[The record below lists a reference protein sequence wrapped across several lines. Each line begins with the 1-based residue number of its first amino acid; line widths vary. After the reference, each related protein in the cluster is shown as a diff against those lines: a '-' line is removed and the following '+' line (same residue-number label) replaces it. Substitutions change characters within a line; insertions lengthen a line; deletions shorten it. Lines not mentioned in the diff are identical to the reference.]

1 VYRGTGNGLRIALTA
16 FAAAVGCVAAAALFL
31 MVLPTPHTR
40 AHYLIA
46 GTAPSIAGLI
56 ALLARTERERKRARG
71 IS

>member
-1 VYRGTGNGLRIALTA
+1 MYRGTGNGLRIALTA